1 MSLFLNTRKAHTKP
15 HYISGGLQAHRE
27 NTARGW
33 TQGKETGGL
42 LHRDWWFWNT
52 NFSQVKE
59 TGNFSWKIKV
69 KVVFEWL
76 SCSWRNF
83 HRSNQQRKQLVQVLS
98 GMLHITAKW
107 PNDSKKGQ
115 TKGRSRRWAGHRC
128 SGKDHLCWQ
137 CRLSSHTPFPQ
148 FPGVRLRAYKD
159 AQHTV
164 STF

>member
-1 MSLFLNTRKAHTKP
+1 MSLLLNTSKAHTKP

-33 TQGKETGGL
+33 TRGKETGGL
-42 LHRDWWFWNT
+42 LYRDWWCWNT

-76 SCSWRNF
+76 SYSWRNF
-83 HRSNQQRKQLVQVLS
+83 HVSSQQGKQLVQVLS

-107 PNDSKKGQ
+107 PNDSKEGQ
-115 TKGRSRRWAGHRC
+115 MKGRSRRWASQRC
-128 SGKDHLCWQ
+128 SGKEALTVQ
-137 CRLSSHTPFPQ
+137 AFLPHTLRSE
-148 FPGVRLRAYKD
+148 FPGFRLRAYKD
-159 AQHTV
+159 AQYTV